1 MRESAFTLQDILWLF
16 QIWLSLVCSS
26 LTRIIWFWHYW
37 LHPPMIWRIT
47 SRSGFLT
54 TPAPKICGKEGFGR
68 LALIGLGNRGEGN
81 EQQIARET
89 KKHFLHSSFSPTC
102 IQCFSCPDRSIHDLV
117 SPQCH
122 FEDKENALIDAFW
135 EWSNYCPKP
144 YFPKVFFYTDISKAG

>member
-68 LALIGLGNRGEGN
+68 LALIGLGNRGGGN
-81 EQQIARET
+81 EQQIGLRET
-89 KKHFLHSSFSPTC
+89 KRKTILHTFYIHCSSHVPLHWCAILCYAGS
-102 IQCFSCPDRSIHDLV
+102 SIRHIIISAGHLFWIYCQLIGM
-117 SPQCH
+117 SYI
-122 FEDKENALIDAFW
+122 ALARQI
-135 EWSNYCPKP
+135 
-144 YFPKVFFYTDISKAG
+144 

>member
-117 SPQCH
+117 SPHPVPLWRQRECTYWR
-122 FEDKENALIDAFW
+122 LLRMVQLL
-135 EWSNYCPKP
+135 YQT
-144 YFPKVFFYTDISKAG
+144 VFS